1 MVSIKVAFI
10 NRKKQIGFTLMELL
24 MALAI
29 VGIVAVFGIPSMTQ
43 FLASKRTDSQINE
56 FLTTIR
62 EARTSAMKLN
72 STIIINPI
80 NGDWTS
86 GWQMGL
92 DANGNGSID
101 SILRE
106 SSIDSNELQFNS
118 IPSNL
123 SFDARGRATPTLISI
138 TPLRCGSTN
147 PRRDIDVTFA
157 GYIDITRCSCETMP
171 CP

>member
-1 MVSIKVAFI
+1 MNTKVVLHCKERQF
-10 NRKKQIGFTLMELL
+10 GFTLMELL

-56 FLTTIR
+56 FITTIR
-62 EARTSAMKLN
+62 EARTSAMKRN
-72 STIIINPI
+72 SVIIISPV
-80 NGDWTS
+80 NGDWS
-86 GWQMGL
+86 LGWQMGM
-92 DANGNGSID
+92 DTNGDGFIN

-106 SSIDSNELQFNS
+106 SMTDTNELQFDS
-118 IPSNL
+118 IPSNI
-123 SFDARGRATPTLISI
+123 SFDARGRANPTLISI
-138 TPLRCGSTN
+138 TPLRCGTTN

-157 GYIDITRCSCETMP
+157 GYIDISRCSCETIP

>member
-1 MVSIKVAFI
+1 MNTKVVLYCKE
-10 NRKKQIGFTLMELL
+10 RQLGFTLMELL

-56 FLTTIR
+56 FITTIR
-62 EARTSAMKLN
+62 EARTSAMKRN
-72 STIIINPI
+72 SVILISPV
-80 NGDWTS
+80 NGDWS
-86 GWQMGL
+86 LGWQMGM
-92 DANGNGSID
+92 DTNGDGSID

-106 SSIDSNELQFNS
+106 SMTDTNELQFDS
-118 IPSNL
+118 IPSNI
-123 SFDARGRATPTLISI
+123 SFDARGRANPTLISI
-138 TPLRCGSTN
+138 TPLKCGKTN

-157 GYIDITRCSCETMP
+157 GYIDISRCSCETIP

>member
-1 MVSIKVAFI
+1 MIGIEDSFF
-10 NRKKQIGFTLMELL
+10 NKQKQMGFTLMELL

-29 VGIVAVFGIPSMTQ
+29 VGIIAVFGIPSMTQ

-56 FLTTIR
+56 FLITIR

-72 STIIINPI
+72 STVVINPI

-101 SILRE
+101 SILRD
-106 SSIDSNELQFNS
+106 SLIDSNELQFDS
-118 IPSNL
+118 IPSSL
-123 SFDARGRATPTLISI
+123 SFDSRGRANPTLISI
-138 TPLRCGSTN
+138 TPVKCGTTN

-157 GYIDITRCSCETMP
+157 GYIDITRCACETVP